1 MLETSARLLALL
13 SLLQSRPA
21 WPGSELASR
30 LGVTVR
36 TIRNDIDRL
45 RELGYPVDATRGATG
60 HYRLGSG
67 ASMPP
72 LLLDDDEAVAVA
84 VGLRAASGI
93 DGIEEL
99 SARTLAKLNQVLPSR
114 LRAKVS
120 ALATTVTQAPENT
133 GTNVADPEIDPDA
146 LAAVATAIR
155 SAEWLR
161 FEYRDESRLIEPY
174 RLVNWHRRWYVVGRD
189 PRTDAWE
196 PYRLDWMS
204 LRAPTHRRFEPHPLP
219 GEDYASFVLREV
231 AASGYAVHAR
241 ITVLA
246 PADEVLS
253 RINATVG
260 IVESID
266 DQTCVLVTGAD
277 SFETMAVYIGM
288 LGLEFRVTEPP
299 ELVDHL
305 AELADRYRR
314 SVESAERPC

>member
-1 MLETSARLLALL
+1 MLDTSARLLALL

-30 LGVTVR
+30 LGVGSR

-45 RELGYPVDATRGATG
+45 RTLGYPVDATRGAAG
-60 HYRLGSG
+60 SYRLGSG

-84 VGLRAASGI
+84 IGLRAATEI
-93 DGIEEL
+93 DGIEEI
-99 SARTLAKLNQVLPSR
+99 SSRTLAKLNQVLPSR
-114 LRAKVS
+114 LRSKVS
-120 ALATTVTQAPENT
+120 ALATTVTRAPENT
-133 GTNVADPEIDPDA
+133 GTNVADPEIDPDL

-155 SAEWLR
+155 STEWLR
-161 FEYRDESRLIEPY
+161 FDYREEPRLIEPY

-189 PRTDAWE
+189 PRSGGWE
-196 PYRLDWMS
+196 PFRLDWMS
-204 LRAPTHRRFEPHPLP
+204 LRAATHRRFEPRPLP
-219 GEDYASFVLREV
+219 GGDYASFVLREV
-231 AASGYAVHAR
+231 ANSGYDVHAR

-246 PADEVLS
+246 PAEEVLS

-266 DQTCVLVTGAD
+266 AETCVLVTGAD

-288 LGLEFRVTEPP
+288 LGLEFRVTEPA
-299 ELVDHL
+299 ELVEHL
-305 AELADRYRR
+305 ARLGRRYLR
-314 SVESAERPC
+314 SVETA